1 MANKDENISRSLNRV
16 NKRLDSLNDRVN
28 KAYQDTYSSRVD
40 NRNDLESISN
50 KIDDD
55 LNTLLSKVNGQEI
68 SDISNL
74 YVRLKNKE
82 RSGVSDSQ
90 QQVYNSIEE
99 MFDSNQQFM
108 DTIAMDAIRKSIQ
121 AHDYQIDLICKY
133 MTKLEDAIDIKKD
146 SVLSSDN
153 FTKEFLNV
161 ITSSSS
167 KIFIDTFND
176 RATNI
181 KDKYD
186 VQELFEDMYY
196 KASKYGEYFLYQ
208 VPYHRAFQRLL
219 QRKQRFG
226 QGIHWESGDVLFEA
240 ASTKMEN
247 TSITDQKL
255 YEEMVGNDM
264 KVKVI
269 FDDTG
274 IVPEPIQ
281 FLKEAYDTKNKII
294 SLSESWTSNDKQIFK
309 EYGETKVSEA
319 LSFDDGDQ
327 GIGANDGIFT
337 AGKLNAK
344 IKEDIPGTVMYEI
357 PRANIIPI
365 YMNDTAV
372 GYIYIKVANN
382 YVDNMVMNGNTYNSL
397 TTNLNIM
404 ADEFDKQN
412 DLLVSD
418 IAAMMAEK
426 IDAKFINSNLDL
438 KEQIYAVLRYNEYF
452 CSTHGTNMITVSFLP
467 VEDVHHFY
475 FKLDKKTHRGISDLD
490 KSIIPAM
497 IYCLLYLNTTIGQI
511 GRSQDKR
518 VYYVKQNVEQ
528 NVAKTLLNV
537 VTQLKKGNMGM
548 RQLENMNT
556 IFNVIGRYND
566 HIIPESQ
573 SGDPPIRMEVMQ
585 GQQIDTPTE
594 LMEKMEDMAV
604 TATDVPLEFINSVNS
619 VDYAARF
626 TMSNSKFLRKIYKR
640 QQICQKHFTVIFRK
654 LYNWEYGEND
664 STMKIVLPTP
674 AFLAMTN
681 SQQLLDNVKNYATTI
696 ADIMLATEEDENV
709 KQEFINL
716 YMRSQLGTYI
726 DFSQVDDMITQARLN
741 VELNKNNNM
750 GAEETGDY

>member
-1 MANKDENISRSLNRV
+1 MARDENISRSLNRV
-16 NKRLDSLNDRVN
+16 NKKLDSLNDRVN
-28 KAYQDTYSSRVD
+28 STYQSTYSSRVD

-50 KIDDD
+50 QIDDN
-55 LNTLLSKVNGQEI
+55 LNDLLSKVNGQEI

-74 YVRLKNKE
+74 YLRLKNKE
-82 RSGVSDSQ
+82 KVGAGDTQ
-90 QQVYNSIEE
+90 KQVFDSIEE

-108 DTIAMDAIRKSIQ
+108 DTISMDAIRKSIQ

-153 FTKEFLNV
+153 FTKEFINV
-161 ITSSSS
+161 VTKSSS
-167 KIFIDTFND
+167 KMFIDIFND
-176 RATNI
+176 RAETI

-196 KASKYGEYFLYQ
+196 KTSKYGEYFLYQ

-219 QRKQRFG
+219 ERKRRFG
-226 QGIHWESGDVLFEA
+226 QGIHYESGEVLFEA
-240 ASTKMEN
+240 ANTKFEESPVTN
-247 TSITDQKL
+247 KKL
-255 YEEMVGNDM
+255 YEEMAGNDM
-264 KVKVI
+264 QVKVI
-269 FDDTG
+269 FDESG

-281 FLKEAYDTKNKII
+281 YLKEAFDTKNRITSI
-294 SLSESWTSNDKQIFK
+294 SESWTINDRQIFK
-309 EYGETKVSEA
+309 EFGESKVNEA
-319 LSFDDGDQ
+319 LRFDDGDQ
-327 GIGANDGIFT
+327 GIGANDGVIFDNRS
-337 AGKLNAK
+337 NAK
-344 IKEDIPGTVMYEI
+344 VKEDIPGTVMYEI

-365 YMNDTAV
+365 YMNETSV

-382 YVDNMVMNGNTYNSL
+382 YVDNMVLNGNTYNSL

-404 ADEFDKQN
+404 ADEFDRQN

-418 IAAMMAEK
+418 IAGMMAEK

-475 FKLDKKTHRGISDLD
+475 FQLNKKTHRGISDLE
-490 KSIIPAM
+490 KAIIPAM

-604 TATDVPLEFINSVNS
+604 SSTDVPLEFINSVNS

-626 TMSNSKFLRKIYKR
+626 TMSNSKFLRKVYKR
-640 QQICQKHFTVIFRK
+640 QRICQRHFTIIFRK

-664 STMKIVLPTP
+664 CTMKILLPTP

-681 SQQLLDNVKNYATTI
+681 SQQLLDNVKNYASTI
-696 ADIMLATEEDENV
+696 SDIMLATEEDDKV
-709 KQEFINL
+709 KQEFMNL
-716 YMRSQLGTYI
+716 YMRSQLGTYV
-726 DFSQVDDMITQARLN
+726 DFEQIDDMIVQARMN
-741 VELNKNNNM
+741 VELGKNNTM
-750 GAEETGDY
+750 GAEETDEF

>member
-28 KAYQDTYSSRVD
+28 KAYQDTYASRVD

-50 KIDDD
+50 TIDTD
-55 LNTLLSKVNGQEI
+55 LNSLLSKVNGQEI

-74 YVRLKNKE
+74 YLRLKNKE
-82 RSGVSDSQ
+82 TVGATDTQ
-90 QQVYNSIEE
+90 KQVFNSIEE

-153 FTKEFLNV
+153 FTKEFINV

-176 RATNI
+176 RCTNL

-186 VQELFEDMYY
+186 IQEVFEDMYY
-196 KASKYGEYFLYQ
+196 KTSKYGEYFLYQ

-226 QGIHWESGDVLFEA
+226 QGIHWESGDLLFEA
-240 ASTKMEN
+240 SSMKLED
-247 TSITDQKL
+247 SPLTDKTL
-255 YEEMVGNDM
+255 FDEMANNDM
-264 KVKVI
+264 KVRVI

-281 FLKEAYDTKNKII
+281 FLKEAYDTKNRIT
-294 SLSESWTSNDKQIFK
+294 SLSESWTTEDRQIFK
-309 EYGETKVSEA
+309 EYGETKIKEA

-337 AGKLNAK
+337 TGKMNAK

-357 PRANIIPI
+357 PRQNCIPI

-372 GYIYIKVANN
+372 GYIYIKVSNN
-382 YVDNMVMNGNTYNSL
+382 YVDNMVLNGNTYNSL

-452 CSTHGTNMITVSFLP
+452 CATHGTNMITVSFLP

-475 FKLDKKTHRGISDLD
+475 FKLDKKTHRGVSDLD
-490 KSIIPAM
+490 KAIIPAM

-528 NVAKTLLNV
+528 NVARTLLNV
-537 VTQLKKGNMGM
+537 VSQLKKGNMG
-548 RQLENMNT
+548 NS
-556 IFNVIGRYND
+556 
-566 HIIPESQ
+566 IPC
-573 SGDPPIRMEVMQ
+573 V
-585 GQQIDTPTE
+585 
-594 LMEKMEDMAV
+594 
-604 TATDVPLEFINSVNS
+604 
-619 VDYAARF
+619 
-626 TMSNSKFLRKIYKR
+626 
-640 QQICQKHFTVIFRK
+640 
-654 LYNWEYGEND
+654 
-664 STMKIVLPTP
+664 
-674 AFLAMTN
+674 
-681 SQQLLDNVKNYATTI
+681 
-696 ADIMLATEEDENV
+696 
-709 KQEFINL
+709 
-716 YMRSQLGTYI
+716 
-726 DFSQVDDMITQARLN
+726 
-741 VELNKNNNM
+741 
-750 GAEETGDY
+750 